1 MSRSP
6 ELAVAMDWGGT
17 WTRASVIDRQG
28 QVVWSSRAANP
39 PNAGREELLA
49 NAQKLLSEALNRGSD
64 RGIAGIGVAVAGPV
78 DAETG
83 TLHEPPNLPA
93 LNGVSLKSM
102 WESPWGLPVFV
113 GNDANLAALGEY
125 HFGAGLEARRLGN
138 PPRTLVYV
146 TISTGIGGGVIERG
160 QMFLGAHGLA
170 AEIGHMVID
179 GRPQAPHCQCGN
191 YGCLEALASGTAIA
205 EMARQRLAGGGSPDS
220 ILASRDPGQLTSED
234 VFEAASQGDGL
245 AKEILDDVVSALA
258 TGLTNILHLF
268 NPDLVVLGGGVTLG
282 LVQLGLLSRINQL
295 MLEKAM
301 SRRHQDFRL
310 AASELGDGVGMIGA
324 ASLVWSAVDTSG

>member
-1 MSRSP
+1 MPCSP

-17 WTRASVIDRQG
+17 WARASVIDRQG
-28 QVVWSSRAANP
+28 QVIWSSRATNP
-39 PNAGREELLA
+39 PDGSREELLA
-49 NAQKLLSEALNRGSD
+49 NAGKLLREALNRGSD
-64 RGIAGIGVAVAGPV
+64 RGVAGIGVAVAGPV

-83 TLHEPPNLPA
+83 TLYDPPNLPA
-93 LNGVSLKSM
+93 LDGVSLKAT
-102 WESPWGLPVFV
+102 WESTLGIPVFV

-125 HFGAGLEARRLGN
+125 HYGAGLETRRLGN

-146 TISTGIGGGVIERG
+146 TISTGIGGGVIDRG

-179 GRPQAPHCQCGN
+179 GRPQALHCQCGN

-205 EMARQRLAGGGSPDS
+205 SMARQRLTGGGSPDS
-220 ILASRDPGQLTSED
+220 ILASRDPGPITSED
-234 VFEAASQGDGL
+234 VFEAASQGDRL

-258 TGLTNILHLF
+258 IGLTNILHLY
-268 NPDLVVLGGGVTLG
+268 NPDLVVLGGGVTSG
-282 LVQLGLLSRINQL
+282 LVQLDLLSKINQL

-301 SRRHQDFRL
+301 SKRHQDFRL
-310 AASELGDGVGMIGA
+310 AASALGDEVGMIGA
-324 ASLVWSAVDTSG
+324 ASLVWSAMEASG